1 MLTPKMCHPSEGKSQ
16 SYDIGKV
23 REPLMATTSWG
34 WVLSS
39 RRKSVRA
46 SVQESDAAQPHKWFE
61 VYKLLSAMW
70 VGGVEWSWNSRQWW
84 YRLEAVSWLR
94 ALGLDDGNRHLC
106 LTFDLPSSPIT
117 VHPPATTISITRK
130 LISTQFLLVSSQ
142 HTPASNSSC
151 MCVRAGIC
159 VGVCVHMESRGQHCC
174 SLHVCIST
182 TSQWC
187 VWGQFYSE
195 AVLVKAGLSFP
206 FHWTLC
212 IRNQCDS
219 SRSPFVAPTYL
230 GNGKF

>member
-1 MLTPKMCHPSEGKSQ
+1 MLTPKVCHPSEGKSQ
-16 SYDIGKV
+16 SYDIDKV

-46 SVQESDAAQPHKWFE
+46 SVQESDAAQSHKWFE
-61 VYKLLSAMW
+61 VYKLLSAVW

-94 ALGLDDGNRHLC
+94 ALGLDDGNQHLC

-117 VHPPATTISITRK
+117 AHPPATTISITWK

-159 VGVCVHMESRGQHCC
+159 VGVCVCTWNPEVSTVALCMFASQQHHNGVFGGSFTLRQSWWRLGFLFLSTEHCALGI
-174 SLHVCIST
+174 SATHPEVHLLH
-182 TSQWC
+182 
-187 VWGQFYSE
+187 
-195 AVLVKAGLSFP
+195 
-206 FHWTLC
+206 
-212 IRNQCDS
+212 R
-219 SRSPFVAPTYL
+219 PT
-230 GNGKF
+230 